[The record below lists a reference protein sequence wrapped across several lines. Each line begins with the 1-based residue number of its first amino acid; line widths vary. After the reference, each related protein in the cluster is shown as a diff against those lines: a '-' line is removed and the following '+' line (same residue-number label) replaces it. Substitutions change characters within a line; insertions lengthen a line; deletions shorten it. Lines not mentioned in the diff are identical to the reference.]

1 MSHVALSMI
10 RSEHAALSAMLRSI
24 PMLIDR
30 YRQPGREPDFG
41 ALRAILFYIGD
52 YAEQRHH
59 RKESDLLFP
68 RLRLRDASAAAVIDV
83 LDAQHVEGERRVR
96 ELEHALV
103 AFEMMG
109 ESRRAQFE
117 RDAERYVE
125 FYRDHMRLE
134 EEFVLPAADKALTFD
149 DWTEIDQA
157 FLASRE
163 QMQPARPEAEYNALF
178 TRVVNQVP
186 SPIGLGMA

>member
-24 PMLIDR
+24 PLLIVR

-59 RKESDLLFP
+59 RKESMLLFP
-68 RLRLRDASAAAVIDV
+68 RLRLRDPSAGTVIDV
-83 LDAQHVEGERRVR
+83 LDAQHEEGERKVR

-109 ESRRAQFE
+109 ESRRAGFE
-117 RDAERYVE
+117 SAAESYVD
-125 FYRDHMRLE
+125 FYRQHMRLE
-134 EEFVLPAADKALTFD
+134 EEYVLPAADKAFTFD
-149 DWTEIDQA
+149 DWAEIDQA

-178 TRVVNQVP
+178 TRVVNRVP